1 MKKSKLLMI
10 IMILC
15 FSIFELS
22 YSDNK
27 RVEKIENKQIKNNIV
42 YFKNESVPFTGEFRG
57 TGINEEYK
65 SGIKDGFFKGVIS
78 DEGKSFI
85 YEGRYVEGIKH
96 GQWVIKYLTGSNRA
110 ILRYNYDKPHGQ
122 WAYFYENNKIE
133 SYENFEDGILSGK
146 VVNYDSKGN
155 VKTQVTYKSGLL
167 DGEAVFFHSPGVL
180 DTTAIFSYGKLNGP
194 LKMFSADNIP
204 LVEGTYKNNKRENI
218 WKFFYKT
225 GDIKTTVTYKN
236 GLKNGKVTI
245 YDKGGGIVLISL
257 FENGDEIDNNGNIIE
272 KNQPFK
278 DGIVERFKK
287 FNRNLKFEKYDKLLS
302 EL

>member
-1 MKKSKLLMI
+1 MKKSNLLLI

-22 YSDNK
+22 YSDTK
-27 RVEKIENKQIKNNIV
+27 RVEKIENKQLKNNIV

-57 TGINEEYK
+57 PGINEEYK

-78 DEGKSFI
+78 DEGKNFI

-96 GQWVIKYLTGSNRA
+96 GQWIVKYPSGSNKA

-122 WAYFYENNKIE
+122 WAYFYETNKIE

-146 VVNYDSKGN
+146 VVSYDSKGN
-155 VKTQVTYKSGLL
+155 VKTQVAYRSGLL
-167 DGEAVFFHSPGVL
+167 DGEAVFFHSPNVL
-180 DTTAIFSYGKLNGP
+180 DTITVFSYGKLNGP
-194 LKMFSADNIP
+194 IKMFSTDNIP
-204 LVEGTYKNNKRENI
+204 LVEGTYKNNKREGM
-218 WKFFYKT
+218 WKLFYKT
-225 GDIKTTVTYKN
+225 GDIKTTVPYKN
-236 GLKNGKVTI
+236 GLKDGKVTI
-245 YDKGGGIVLISL
+245 FDKGGGIVLLSL
-257 FENGDEIDNNGNIIE
+257 FKNGDELDSKGNIIE
-272 KNQPFK
+272 KGKPFK

>member
-27 RVEKIENKQIKNNIV
+27 RIEKIENKQIKNNIV

-57 TGINEEYK
+57 PGINEEYK
-65 SGIKDGFFKGVIS
+65 SGIRDGFFKGVIS

-122 WAYFYENNKIE
+122 WAYFYETNKIE

-146 VVNYDSKGN
+146 VVSYDPKGN

-167 DGEAVFFHSPGVL
+167 DGEAVFFHSPSVL

-194 LKMFSADNIP
+194 LKMFSTDNVP
-204 LVEGTYKNNKRENI
+204 LIEGAYKNNKRENT

-225 GDIKTTVTYKN
+225 GDIKTTVT
-236 GLKNGKVTI
+236 
-245 YDKGGGIVLISL
+245 
-257 FENGDEIDNNGNIIE
+257 
-272 KNQPFK
+272 
-278 DGIVERFKK
+278 
-287 FNRNLKFEKYDKLLS
+287 
-302 EL
+302 

>member
-1 MKKSKLLMI
+1 MKKSKLLLI

-22 YSDNK
+22 YSDAK

-57 TGINEEYK
+57 PGINEEYK
-65 SGIKDGFFKGVIS
+65 SGIKDGFFKGVIL
-78 DEGKSFI
+78 DGGKNFI

-96 GQWVIKYLTGSNRA
+96 GQWVIKYPTGSNRA

-122 WAYFYENNKIE
+122 WAYFYETNKIE
-133 SYENFEDGILSGK
+133 SYENFEDGILSGR
-146 VVNYDSKGN
+146 VVSYDPKGN
-155 VKTQVTYKSGLL
+155 VKTQVTYRNGLL
-167 DGEAVFFHSPGVL
+167 DGEAVFFHSPNVL
-180 DTTAIFSYGKLNGP
+180 DTTTVFSYGKLNGSI
-194 LKMFSADNIP
+194 KMFSTDNIP
-204 LVEGTYKNNKRENI
+204 LIEGTYKNNRRENI

-225 GDIKTTVTYKN
+225 GDIKTTVPYKN
-236 GLKNGKVTI
+236 GLKDGKVII
-245 YDKGGGIVLISL
+245 YDKGGGVVLVSL
-257 FENGDEIDNNGNIIE
+257 FKNGNEVDDKGNIIE
-272 KNQPFK
+272 KSQPFK
-278 DGIVERFKK
+278 DAIVERFKK

>member
-22 YSDNK
+22 YSDDK
-27 RVEKIENKQIKNNIV
+27 RIEKIENKQIKNNIV

-57 TGINEEYK
+57 PGINEEYK
-65 SGIKDGFFKGVIS
+65 SGIRDGFFKGVIS

-96 GQWVIKYLTGSNRA
+96 GQW
-110 ILRYNYDKPHGQ
+110 
-122 WAYFYENNKIE
+122 AYFYETNKIE

-146 VVNYDSKGN
+146 VVTYDPKGN

-167 DGEAVFFHSPGVL
+167 DGEAVFFHSPSVL

-194 LKMFSADNIP
+194 LKMFSTDNVP
-204 LVEGTYKNNKRENI
+204 LIEGAYKNNKRENT

-236 GLKNGKVTI
+236 GLKDGKVII
-245 YDKGGGIVLISL
+245 YDKGGGIVLVSL
-257 FENGDEIDNNGNIIE
+257 FKNGDEIDDKGNVIE